1 MTRNMLAIVDVG
13 NTNIKFTLYVD
24 GEFSESWYISTYHER
39 TASELYAILR
49 VLASQAN
56 INIHHLVG
64 AAVSSVV
71 AAVNGSITEMFKSFF
86 NIVPVFITSA
96 HASLLGINICLAQNT
111 IGSDRLADIVAA
123 RTLYPDRDLLVIDMG
138 TITVFNLVN
147 KNGDLYGQ
155 VLSPGLACLVKSV
168 RLCTAALPQVCVNKP
183 TTKVISDATASSLES
198 GLYWGYLSMV
208 EGVIQRILKEESGKS
223 LHIVATGGASNF
235 FRDSTHV
242 LSIDKLLT
250 TKGILQIYRK
260 LIENEEGR

>member
-1 MTRNMLAIVDVG
+1 MLAIVDVG
-13 NTNIKFTLYVD
+13 NTNIKFTIYV
-24 GEFSESWYISTYHER
+24 GEEFSESWCISTYHER

-56 INIHHLVG
+56 IDIHRLVG

-71 AAVNGSITEMFKSFF
+71 YAVNGSITEMFENFF
-86 NIVPVFITSA
+86 NIIPVFITSA

-111 IGSDRLADIVAA
+111 IGSDRLADVVAA

-138 TITVFNLVN
+138 TITVFNLVS

-183 TTKVISDATASSLES
+183 TKVISDATAPSLES

-223 LHIVATGGASNF
+223 LQIVATGWASDF
-235 FRDSTHV
+235 FHDAAHV

-250 TKGILQIYRK
+250 TKGILQIYKK
-260 LIENEEGR
+260 LMANQGGLR